1 MFYGYVKHPELEHN
15 TAFFEYAS
23 LSEEDLTLFNSFN
36 PKNEQSLE
44 QVTKVSGRDQNASFC
59 FNEKD
64 HIKFDP
70 TKVPTCFMNLTFA
83 EP

>member
-44 QVTKVSGRDQNASFC
+44 QVTKVSGRD
-59 FNEKD
+59 
-64 HIKFDP
+64 
-70 TKVPTCFMNLTFA
+70 
-83 EP
+83 